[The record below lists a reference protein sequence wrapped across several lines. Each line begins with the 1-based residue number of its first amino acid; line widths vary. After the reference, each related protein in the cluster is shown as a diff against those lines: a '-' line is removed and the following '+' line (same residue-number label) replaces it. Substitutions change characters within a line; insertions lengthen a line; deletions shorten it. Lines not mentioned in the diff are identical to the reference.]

1 VNSAL
6 LPGVAQGARTGAAAQ
21 TQATPQVPQ
30 ALVAAVAVVA
40 ALVAARSLANGS
52 IAQAVAVV
60 LGAGYLGLVFIDLA
74 AAIAVWAGLLFVVHL
89 PVLSVA
95 PTAIEIL
102 LVIGWLGTA
111 GPRRARLPVLQEHRL
126 LVGAIALFGTWLTIS
141 IIWAENPGKAATSA
155 GYSWE
160 AALAFVIVATT
171 IVRPR
176 DVRMVA
182 LAVVIGAVL
191 SVALGLL
198 GIGGPISSVGATEIE
213 TRLVGGGGD
222 PNGQAAAFLAA
233 MFVTGGLI
241 GVFRRPAARI
251 GLSFAL
257 AFITVGFFATES
269 RGGALALAF
278 ALLAA
283 FVLLPRQRARV
294 LGWTMIAAAGLAVYL
309 QFRPAALDRITH
321 LSGGGSGREDVWTVA
336 WRIFREHPLIGI
348 GLDNF
353 TVLEPRYALEPG
365 QLIDVRVVAETPVL
379 VHNTYLQLLVET
391 GPIGLIVVLIVVL
404 GSLRASWLA
413 ARRFDA
419 LGRGDYANLARA
431 VLIGTIGILAAN
443 FFLTNGNNFLLWIL
457 FALGPVM
464 LTLAKSWPVER
475 SLAGSRLG
483 GPAIERLPSRNV
495 RSDHLRR

>member
-1 VNSAL
+1 VNSTL
-6 LPGVAQGARTGAAAQ
+6 LPGVAQGPRPGTTAQ
-21 TQATPQVPQ
+21 IQATPRVPQ
-30 ALVAAVAVVA
+30 ALVAAVAVLA
-40 ALVAARSLANGS
+40 AVVAARSLANGN

-60 LGAGYLGLVFIDLA
+60 LGAAYLGLVFIDLA
-74 AAIAVWAGLLFVVHL
+74 AAIAVWAGLLFIVHL
-89 PVLSVA
+89 RVLSVA

-102 LVIGWLGTA
+102 LLIGWLGTA
-111 GPRRARLPVLQEHRL
+111 GTRRARLPVLREHRL
-126 LVGAIALFGTWLTIS
+126 LVGAIALCATWLTIS
-141 IIWAENPGKAATSA
+141 IIWAEKPGKAAISA
-155 GYSWE
+155 GYWWE

-182 LAVVIGAVL
+182 VAFVIGAVF

-198 GIGGPISSVGATEIE
+198 GIGGSINSVTAPEID

-222 PNGQAAAFLAA
+222 PNYQAAAFLAA
-233 MFVTGGLI
+233 MFVAGGLI
-241 GVFRRPAARI
+241 GVFSRPRVRFA
-251 GLSFAL
+251 LSLAL
-257 AFITVGFFATES
+257 AFITVGFFATQS

-294 LGWTMIAAAGLAVYL
+294 LGWTMIAAAGLVVYL
-309 QFRPAALDRITH
+309 QFQPSALDRLTH
-321 LSGGGSGREDVWTVA
+321 LSGGGSGRQDVWTVA
-336 WRIFREHPLIGI
+336 WRIFRAHPLIGI

-353 TVLEPRYALEPG
+353 TVFEPRYALDPG
-365 QLIDVRVVAETPVL
+365 RLTDVRVVAETPVL

-391 GPIGLIVVLIVVL
+391 GPIGLIVLLIVAL

-419 LGRGDYANLARA
+419 LGRGDYGNLARA
-431 VLIGTIGILAAN
+431 VLIGTIGMLAAN
-443 FFLTNGNNFLLWIL
+443 FFISNGNNFQLWIL

-475 SLAGSRLG
+475 SLAARPAGRA
-483 GPAIERLPSRNV
+483 AIERLPARNV
-495 RSDHLRR
+495 RSDHLQR